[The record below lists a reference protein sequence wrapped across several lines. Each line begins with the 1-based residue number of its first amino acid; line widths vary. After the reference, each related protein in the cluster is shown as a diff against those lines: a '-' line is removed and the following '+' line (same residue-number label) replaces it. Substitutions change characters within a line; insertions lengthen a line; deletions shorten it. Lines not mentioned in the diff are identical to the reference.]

1 MAYNLFQRRGT
12 ADAAPTD
19 FLETQ
24 LSLPPPPEAAR
35 VDVAAPMSHVDAK
48 PSTPA
53 FQANDSGHSAHSGHS
68 GHSGLDSGVPDVVTD
83 LGELGGDSLP
93 APHSELDVARSP
105 TTSHIGRYALK
116 GLIGEGGLGQ
126 VHEAWDPLLSRTV
139 AVKTLQF
146 ASDTPTRVSL
156 DAMFLN
162 EARAAAG
169 LSHPHIVTVHDAGLS
184 AHGVYI
190 AMERLRGSDL
200 RQRLAQGWQPTQAQA
215 ALLVRRVADALA
227 YAHANGVVHCDIKPA
242 NIFLNKRDK
251 PKVLDFGIAR
261 VVHGSALGVSDGDT
275 PAAASGAIAA
285 AQEASVAGTPQY
297 LAPEQLQRG
306 RVDSRTDIHAL
317 GVVFYEL
324 LTGRKAREGDRI
336 EVISHAV
343 LNTDPP
349 PAHEV
354 REGVSRMLSGIA
366 AKAMARDPAARYA
379 NASDL
384 SHDLRR
390 WLEKHNADP
399 LPLESTQTRST
410 APSSRRKKTTRGMD
424 TRTRISVGLLV
435 LMLCAGAALALS
447 GSWREKPVAGAVSAP
462 EAASVEPQSLDGRN
476 AAPATAAVDRTAP
489 NAGAVTEAAPP
500 GSATTAAPMPGA
512 KAPAAD
518 PAANRKAAATRSK
531 TNPASNDKPTA
542 AAPAAAAAT
551 GSVQFAISPWGQ
563 IEVNGSDAGITP
575 PMSRLTLP
583 EGTHRITV
591 RNGDAPP
598 FTTTVQVTADTPV
611 TVRHRVAP

>member
-1 MAYNLFQRRGT
+1 VAYNLFQRRGT
-12 ADAAPTD
+12 SDAAPTD

-24 LSLPPPPEAAR
+24 LSVPSATAEAR
-35 VDVAAPMSHVDAK
+35 PAAPSL
-48 PSTPA
+48 
-53 FQANDSGHSAHSGHS
+53 QASNSGNSGHS
-68 GHSGLDSGVPDVVTD
+68 GHFGHSSHSGIDSRVPDVVTD
-83 LGELGGDSLP
+83 LGGDLGGDSLP
-93 APHSELDVARSP
+93 ATHSELDVAHRP

-116 GLIGEGGLGQ
+116 GLIGQGGLGQ

-169 LSHPHIVTVHDAGLS
+169 LSHAHIVTVHDAGLS

-190 AMERLRGSDL
+190 AMERLRGCDL

-215 ALLVRRVADALA
+215 AVLVRRVADALA
-227 YAHANGVVHCDIKPA
+227 YAHACGVVHCDIKPA

-261 VVHGSALGVSDGDT
+261 VVHGSALGVTGAAT
-275 PAAASGAIAA
+275 PSAASSAIAM

-306 RVDSRTDIHAL
+306 RVDARTDIHAL

-324 LTGRKAREGDRI
+324 LSGRKAREGTHID
-336 EVISHAV
+336 VISHAV
-343 LNTDPP
+343 LNTDAP

-354 REGVSRMLSGIA
+354 RDGVSRMLSGIA

-379 NASDL
+379 TAGEM

-390 WLEKHNADP
+390 WLEKHNAEP
-399 LPLESTQTRST
+399 QPLESTQARTT
-410 APSSRRKKTTRGMD
+410 APSSRHRRAARGMD

-447 GSWREKPVAGAVSAP
+447 ASWRAKP
-462 EAASVEPQSLDGRN
+462 
-476 AAPATAAVDRTAP
+476 
-489 NAGAVTEAAPP
+489 
-500 GSATTAAPMPGA
+500 
-512 KAPAAD
+512 
-518 PAANRKAAATRSK
+518 
-531 TNPASNDKPTA
+531 A
-542 AAPAAAAAT
+542 AAPDGTASAPQAPST
-551 GSVQFAISPWGQ
+551 GGASS
-563 IEVNGSDAGITP
+563 
-575 PMSRLTLP
+575 
-583 EGTHRITV
+583 
-591 RNGDAPP
+591 
-598 FTTTVQVTADTPV
+598 TTTSEPRVQKASEGIPRQVGK
-611 TVRHRVAP
+611 